1 MNDTAKEVISVL
13 NYFDYDL
20 IRRIP
25 KKFLDYLKDKA
36 KDSNKKVDIDINK
49 SLLEQNISEESKDLI
64 ALIYYNYFADE
75 NEKSQISKIWVN
87 NEKIYQKNL
96 EENYDLNSIFKNNLE
111 KEYNKELPLVIK
123 KEGLLNKI
131 INFIKKIFVNKKM

>member
-1 MNDTAKEVISVL
+1 MNDIAKEVVSIL
-13 NYFDYDL
+13 DYVDYEL
-20 IRRIP
+20 IKKIP
-25 KKFLDYLKDKA
+25 IKFLDYLKNTA
-36 KDSNKKVDIDINK
+36 KDSSKKVDIDLNK

-123 KEGLLNKI
+123 KEGLLYKI

>member
-1 MNDTAKEVISVL
+1 MNDIAKEVVSIL
-13 NYFDYDL
+13 DYVDYEL
-20 IRRIP
+20 IKKIP
-25 KKFLDYLKDKA
+25 IKFLDYLKNTA
-36 KDSNKKVDIDINK
+36 KDSNKNVNIDLNK

>member
-1 MNDTAKEVISVL
+1 MNDIAKEVVSIL
-13 NYFDYDL
+13 DYVDYEL
-20 IRRIP
+20 IKKIP
-25 KKFLDYLKDKA
+25 IKFLDYLKNTA
-36 KDSNKKVDIDINK
+36 KDSSKKVDIDLNK

-87 NEKIYQKNL
+87 NEREYQKNL